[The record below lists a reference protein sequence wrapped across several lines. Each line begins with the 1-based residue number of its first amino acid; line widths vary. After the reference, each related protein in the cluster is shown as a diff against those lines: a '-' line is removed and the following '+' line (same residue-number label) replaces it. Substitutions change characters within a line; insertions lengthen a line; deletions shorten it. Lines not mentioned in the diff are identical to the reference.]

1 MNLEL
6 SYLLGNIRQ
15 VISPPKI
22 SDFPLQNVSEGE
34 SSSTTQHLPNA
45 EGGGTGINS
54 QHHKENKMN
63 KIQQR
68 GKRKMKITYLQD
80 NVPIK

>member
-6 SYLLGNIRQ
+6 SYVLGNTRQ
-15 VISPPKI
+15 VTSPPKI
-22 SDFPLQNVSEGE
+22 SDLPLQNVSEGE
-34 SSSTTQHLPNA
+34 SSHTALTNA
-45 EGGGTGINS
+45 EGGGTGVNS

-68 GKRKMKITYLQD
+68 GKNENED
-80 NVPIK
+80 NISPRQCAY

>member
-6 SYLLGNIRQ
+6 SYVLGNTRQ
-15 VISPPKI
+15 VTSPPKI
-22 SDFPLQNVSEGE
+22 SDLPLQNVSEGE
-34 SSSTTQHLPNA
+34 SSSATQRLPNA
-45 EGGGTGINS
+45 EGGGTGVNS

-68 GKRKMKITYLQD
+68 GKNENED
-80 NVPIK
+80 NISPRQCAY

>member
-22 SDFPLQNVSEGE
+22 SDLLLQNVSEGE
-34 SSSTTQHLPNA
+34 SSSATQRLPNV
-45 EGGGTGINS
+45 EGGGTGVNS

-68 GKRKMKITYLQD
+68 GKKENED
-80 NVPIK
+80 NIPPRRCAY